1 MSAIGQFELI
11 RYVRIQFDMKQV
23 ITMKSRKLCH
33 LIMGVILIAAIAVFM
48 TSCSSAKQGGNLTA
62 EQVSEGK
69 TVKLTKDEK
78 LKWWLD
84 AHFGMMITWGAYS
97 EAGGYWKGEYKGG
110 YSEWLKFRGI
120 PNEEYDELIKSF
132 NPVDFDAEEW
142 VKIAKNAGMK
152 YMVIMAKH
160 HDGFAMYDSPI
171 TDYDIV
177 DMTDFGRDPV
187 GELVEACH
195 KAGLKF
201 GVYYSVDRDWHHPDA
216 ACDDKYKQCN
226 KWDYP
231 ENASGGMDRWR
242 NSYFANFA
250 VEQVRELVTQYPL
263 DIVWF
268 DGIDLKTDEEVA
280 LLESIIYTA
289 RPNCLINSRI
299 TGFVHPP
306 GGDYLSTGDNGVPD
320 TYKSG
325 GWENPGTLGFSYGY
339 SVHDTF
345 KSLRRVLHMLIEI
358 VSKGGNYLLNVGPD
372 GQGRIIPQAHDIFK
386 EMGSWL
392 DVYGTSIYG
401 ADGLPITPPD
411 NILFTAKPHRLF
423 VHVLDWNDQ
432 QVKIEEMDKIL
443 GAYLDTVH
451 EVYMLADDQKR
462 PLEFQVTNGT
472 LTINLSTCPFSK
484 SQRNK
489 YAEVIVV
496 SDGNS

>member
-1 MSAIGQFELI
+1 MRNPRLWKEAI
-11 RYVRIQFDMKQV
+11 K
-23 ITMKSRKLCH
+23 MKSRKSFY
-33 LIMGVILIAAIAVFM
+33 LIMDAILVAAIAVFVA
-48 TSCSSAKQGGNLTA
+48 SCSSAKQGGNLTA
-62 EQVSEGK
+62 EQANEGK
-69 TVKLTKDEK
+69 TVKLTKEEK

-84 AHFGMMITWGAYS
+84 ARFGMMITWGAYS
-97 EAGGYWKGEYKGG
+97 EAGGYWKGKYEGG

-120 PNEEYDELIKSF
+120 SNEEYDALIKSF

-160 HDGFAMYDSPI
+160 HDGFAMYDSPVS
-171 TDYDIV
+171 DYDIV
-177 DMTDFGRDPV
+177 DMTDFGRDPI

-231 ENASGGMDRWR
+231 ENASGGMDRWH
-242 NSYFANFA
+242 NSYFAKFA
-250 VEQVRELVTQYPL
+250 VEQVRELVNQYPL

-268 DGIDLKTDEEVA
+268 DGIDLKTAEEVA

-299 TGFVHPP
+299 TGFVPPP
-306 GGDYLSTGDNGVPD
+306 GGDYLSTGDNEIPD
-320 TYKSG
+320 TYKPG

-345 KSLRRVLHMLIEI
+345 QSPKQVLHKLIEI

-372 GQGRIIPQAHDIFK
+372 GKGRIIPQARDILK
-386 EMGSWL
+386 EIGSWL

-401 ADGLPITPPD
+401 ADGLAIVPPD
-411 NILFTAKPHRLF
+411 NVLFTAKPHRLF
-423 VHVLDWNDQ
+423 VHILDWNDQ
-432 QVKIEEMDKIL
+432 QVKIEETDKIL
-443 GAYLDTVH
+443 ESYLDTVH
-451 EVYMLADDQKR
+451 KVYMLADNQKR
-462 PLEFQVTNGT
+462 PLEFHLTDGT
-472 LTINLSTCPFSK
+472 LTINLSSCPFSK

-496 SDGNS
+496 SDGNQ